1 MIQAEWKGLD
11 AFKRRLTTMKRR
23 AKPEVA
29 SLLRDVSSASARAA
43 SKAAKGHRKSGR
55 LQASSK
61 PHTTET
67 TAGFSGLYYVRAN
80 RALAGIRKSA
90 EAAAK
95 VEAKR
100 GGEKLLSEL
109 AK

>member
-11 AFKRRLTTMKRR
+11 TFARRLTTMKRR
-23 AKPEVA
+23 VKPEVA
-29 SLLRDVSSASARAA
+29 NLLRGVSDASARAA
-43 SKAAKGHRKSGR
+43 AKAATHHRRTGR
-55 LQASSK
+55 LQSSIK

-67 TAGFSGLYYVRAN
+67 TAGFSGRYYLIAN
-80 RALAGIRKSA
+80 RALSGIRKSA

-100 GGEKLLSEL
+100 GGEELLRNL
-109 AK
+109 TK

>member
-11 AFKRRLTTMKRR
+11 SLQASSSYDEAAR

-29 SLLRDVSSASARAA
+29 SLLRGVANASARAA

-55 LQASSK
+55 LQASIK

-67 TAGFSGLYYVRAN
+67 TAGFSA
-80 RALAGIRKSA
+80 ALLRPGKPSVARHTQ
-90 EAAAK
+90 E
-95 VEAKR
+95 R
-100 GGEKLLSEL
+100 GSGRES
-109 AK
+109 